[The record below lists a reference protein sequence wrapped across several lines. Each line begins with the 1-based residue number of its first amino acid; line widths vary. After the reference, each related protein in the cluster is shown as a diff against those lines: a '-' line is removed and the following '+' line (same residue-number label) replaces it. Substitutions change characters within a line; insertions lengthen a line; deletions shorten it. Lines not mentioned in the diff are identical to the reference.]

1 MNTQL
6 TDTINALTIADNSEL
21 KSHWLELFDKPAPKQ
36 ISSPMMRRI
45 LANAYQ
51 LSELGGLT
59 AREERSLMAAL
70 KPKTTKTPRYQPG
83 TKLLREWQGVAHE
96 VTVLEAGYEW
106 NGRTWRSLSAVAK
119 AITGAHWSGPR
130 FFGLGA

>member
-6 TDTINALTIADNSEL
+6 TDSINALTMADNREL
-21 KSHWLELFDKPAPKQ
+21 KSYWLKLFDNPAPKQ
-36 ISSPMMRRI
+36 ISSRMMRRV
-45 LANAYQ
+45 LAYEYQ
-51 LSELGGLT
+51 CRELGGLT

-96 VTVLEAGYEW
+96 VTVLDAGYEW
-106 NGRTWRSLSAVAK
+106 NGKKWRSLSAIAK